1 MNAKLSKKR
10 SKTNW
15 DKVKAKVDSDIDT
28 SDIPELDPE
37 FFKSAELR
45 MPATKTS
52 ITVRLDTDVL
62 EWYRRQGKG
71 YQTRINAVLRTYM
84 EAHNY
89 RGK

>member
-1 MNAKLSKKR
+1 MNAKPSKKR

-15 DKVKAKVDSDIDT
+15 DKVKAKTDSDIDI

-37 FFKSAELR
+37 FFKSAELH

-52 ITVRLDTDVL
+52 ITVRLDKDVL

-71 YQTRINAVLRTYM
+71 YQTRINAVLRSYM
-84 EAHNY
+84 EAHN
-89 RGK
+89 K